1 MLLAIVGCVTVMAG
15 DDIKLSEG
23 SVAPLKEGGVAS
35 LVIDMA
41 DTQFDNKTAKTGV
54 SLMLTNNFPS
64 APKNSSV
71 NSMRTQRN
79 SQ

>member
-35 LVIDMA
+35 LVIDL
-41 DTQFDNKTAKTGV
+41 
-54 SLMLTNNFPS
+54 SLIHISEPTRRS
-64 APKNSSV
+64 
-71 NSMRTQRN
+71 
-79 SQ
+79 